1 MYLVCRI
8 TNTLLELRNAGHA
21 RYITWSYSFHCEFD
35 VYNALNN
42 QAIKMEN
49 ELKQWNDEIA
59 KARKNFYVLNLFTA
73 QQLRVISQQ
82 LGQVNCD
89 RISSLPST
97 VISMLMSISPKIC
110 EKDIKESLQSVKLK
124 SSLVAHDSTT
134 KSEDLNSLCS
144 PIGYDENVQMSQ
156 FNPENEVS
164 MEAAVEKLLMHLI
177 DQLDVVEKE
186 VYDELK
192 KSDYSDN
199 IAYLSIKYCSNVINQ
214 QGNLVEATSAWCLE
228 NENRYLNRDAKSML
242 NELQAFNL
250 QNNEH
255 IWNAQIKKY
264 ENDEN
269 SVVKLQDDDVFL
281 MEKMLIDNDVP
292 SGLAR
297 KAAEIYPNDI
307 GEALTYCLNEQNKST
322 DQSFLQLPTPDG
334 SR

>member
-1 MYLVCRI
+1 
-8 TNTLLELRNAGHA
+8 
-21 RYITWSYSFHCEFD
+21 
-35 VYNALNN
+35 
-42 QAIKMEN
+42 MEN

-73 QQLRVISQQ
+73 QQLRVIRQQ

-97 VISMLMSISPKIC
+97 VISMLMSISPKIR

-124 SSLVAHDSTT
+124 SSLVTQDSTT
-134 KSEDLNSLCS
+134 KSEDLNSLYS
-144 PIGYDENVQMSQ
+144 PIGYDENVEMGQ

-177 DQLDVVEKE
+177 NQLSVIEKE
-186 VYDELK
+186 VFDELK
-192 KSDYSDN
+192 NSDYSDN
-199 IAYLSIKYCSNVINQ
+199 IAYLSIKYCSNVTNQ

-228 NENRYLNRDAKSML
+228 NENRYLNRDPKSML

-255 IWNAQIKKY
+255 IWNTQIKQY

-269 SVVKLQDDDVFL
+269 SVVKSQDDNVFV
-281 MEKMLIDNDVP
+281 MEKMLIDNDIP

-307 GEALTYCLNEQNKST
+307 GEALSYCLNEQNKSA
-322 DQSFLQLPTPDG
+322 DQSFLQLPLTDG